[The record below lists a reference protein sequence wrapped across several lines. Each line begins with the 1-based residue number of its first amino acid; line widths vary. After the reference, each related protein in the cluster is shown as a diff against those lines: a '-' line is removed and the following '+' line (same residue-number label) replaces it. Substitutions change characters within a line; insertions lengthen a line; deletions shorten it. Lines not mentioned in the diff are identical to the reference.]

1 MAKPFKDYHSH
12 HELADF
18 GAAIRELRLKKGI
31 SQEAL
36 ADLAG
41 IDRSYMGGIE
51 RGQHNVALINI
62 KKIAD
67 SLEVS
72 ISDLMNLADL

>member
-1 MAKPFKDYHSH
+1 MAKPFKDYQNH

-41 IDRSYMGGIE
+41 IDRSYMGGVE

-72 ISDLMNLADL
+72 ISELMNLADL